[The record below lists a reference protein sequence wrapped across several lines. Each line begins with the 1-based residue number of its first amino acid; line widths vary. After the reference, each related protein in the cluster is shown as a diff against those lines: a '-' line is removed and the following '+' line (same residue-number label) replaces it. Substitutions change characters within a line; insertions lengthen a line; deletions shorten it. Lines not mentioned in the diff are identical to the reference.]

1 MQPARSREKTGS
13 RTRRR
18 TGLIARPSEM
28 EVLERAR
35 ERDVAAFED
44 LVRRTE
50 NDLYRLAMRYVHNEG
65 DAQEILQNAYFS
77 AWRSLPSFEGRAQF
91 GSWMHRITVNA
102 SLMSLR
108 ARGRH
113 REIPLDDVE
122 PAQLNDAMGAAM
134 HQSIWRED
142 RSNRPDHEL
151 QSAELR
157 GRIAIAVSI
166 LPPTLR
172 ETFLLRA
179 VGEMSTKDAADK
191 LGVSIQAAKARLLR
205 ARRALRESLV
215 NHVAC

>member
-1 MQPARSREKTGS
+1 
-13 RTRRR
+13 
-18 TGLIARPSEM
+18 
-28 EVLERAR
+28 
-35 ERDVAAFED
+35 
-44 LVRRTE
+44 
-50 NDLYRLAMRYVHNEG
+50 
-65 DAQEILQNAYFS
+65 
-77 AWRSLPSFEGRAQF
+77 
-91 GSWMHRITVNA
+91 MHRITVNA